1 MVLVCAAASAVGVGL
16 RGSAVASGPVREV
29 AKAKER
35 VTVEAVVTADPQV
48 TRGTGR
54 MILLVRARAEAL
66 WRDGRRTGVRVPVLL
81 IAGDP
86 QWRGLLPSQRVRLT
100 GRLEPPRGGELLA
113 AVVAVRGPPS
123 LLGAPSTVQRA
134 AETVRARLR
143 QATERLPPDQRGVL
157 PGMVVGD
164 TSRLDPRLAE
174 QFRTAGLTHLL
185 VVSGANL
192 AIVIGAVMGLCRA
205 VGLDR
210 RSAPPVVLCA
220 VLAFVVVARPEPSV
234 LRATVMGMI
243 GLLAYTSGRQRQG
256 VSALSAAV
264 LVLVLIDPA
273 LARSY
278 GFILSV
284 LATAG
289 LLVLAPGWRDRL
301 RRRLPGPLADAVAVA
316 AAAQIAVAPVLVML
330 SGEIGIV
337 ALAANLLAAP
347 AVAPAT
353 LLGALG
359 ALTALVTVPVAQ
371 FVVWPAG
378 LAAGWIAG
386 IARLAAAL
394 PYATVPWK
402 NGGLGA
408 LSLLVAGAIA
418 VLALRSRRVRL
429 VMAAALAGVLIGVI
443 ALRAIMRGWPPPSWA
458 MVACDV
464 GQGDALVLA
473 AGPGRAVVVDAGPD
487 PRTVDACLDRLDV
500 REVPLLVLT
509 HPHAD
514 HIDGIAGVR
523 QGRAVRTTL
532 TTPRSSGREAR
543 LGRGLDIRA
552 ALPGQRW
559 NVADL
564 TLSVLGPLSVGP
576 HLAGTDD
583 GSTINNASLVLVA
596 RSPGFSALL
605 AADVEL
611 EAQRSLASL
620 VPPVQVLKI
629 PHHGSRSQDRAFLAA
644 ARAPISL
651 ISVGK
656 DNDYGH
662 PSPATL
668 SLLQGLGT
676 RVYRTDKAGD
686 IAVTRT
692 AAGLAVVQR
701 G

>member
-1 MVLVCAAASAVGVGL
+1 
-16 RGSAVASGPVREV
+16 
-29 AKAKER
+29 
-35 VTVEAVVTADPQV
+35 
-48 TRGTGR
+48 
-54 MILLVRARAEAL
+54 
-66 WRDGRRTGVRVPVLL
+66 
-81 IAGDP
+81 
-86 QWRGLLPSQRVRLT
+86 
-100 GRLEPPRGGELLA
+100 
-113 AVVAVRGPPS
+113 
-123 LLGAPSTVQRA
+123 
-134 AETVRARLR
+134 
-143 QATERLPPDQRGVL
+143 
-157 PGMVVGD
+157 MVVGD